1 MPKKSKNSNPHN
13 NDIHGYKHTH
23 SQRQRHRH
31 SRSDNHIKKRFIP
44 LVINNNR
51 NISTSNIFDIEN
63 QIRKVPVTWNEY
75 KKNHL
80 SPTIKVDNSGYFP
93 GGGTR
98 KDKRT
103 KRKSKKSK
111 RKTKRNR

>member
-23 SQRQRHRH
+23 SQRHRH

-103 KRKSKKSK
+103 KRKSKKRK